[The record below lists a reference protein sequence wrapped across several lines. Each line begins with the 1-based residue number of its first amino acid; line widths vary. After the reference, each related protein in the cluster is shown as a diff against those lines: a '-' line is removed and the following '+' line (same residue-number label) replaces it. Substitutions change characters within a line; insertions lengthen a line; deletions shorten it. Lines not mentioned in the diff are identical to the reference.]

1 MSCIR
6 FDWQESPFETGD
18 LSYISI
24 HILCI
29 NSMYRHIFDICCS
42 PRKWSVHRWKLISNQ
57 HLLVYHHVP
66 SVQIPKIVLL
76 VIHPI
81 TSPIENHI
89 KNIKLLVWHSLTRFF
104 WLNPNFCR
112 SNHFFVPFIPICQ
125 LPAAQAAGAPQPA
138 VKYLPRSVP
147 AVPAPGGPG
156 GTGGRGGAGPQ
167 VAPKAGLEITNGAM
181 ILHGDLSK
189 FGKTKASQEKH
200 GISVSGFQR
209 WVSHGFCSNM
219 FGPIWEKGMYWLVKL
234 ALSCKTWIAVGGN
247 RGHLQIF

>member
-89 KNIKLLVWHSLTRFF
+89 KNIKLLVWHSLTLFF
-104 WLNPNFCR
+104 LVKSQFLSVKSFFCAF
-112 SNHFFVPFIPICQ
+112 HPH
-125 LPAAQAAGAPQPA
+125 LPASSSSGRRRPAA
-138 VKYLPRSVP
+138 SCE
-147 AVPAPGGPG
+147 VPAPVGPCSAGARRPRGHRGPG
-156 GTGGRGGAGPQ
+156 GRRAPGRSKGGSGNHQWSHDFAWWSIEVWKDQ
-167 VAPKAGLEITNGAM
+167 GLT
-181 ILHGDLSK
+181 
-189 FGKTKASQEKH
+189 
-200 GISVSGFQR
+200 R
-209 WVSHGFCSNM
+209 
-219 FGPIWEKGMYWLVKL
+219 
-234 ALSCKTWIAVGGN
+234 KTWHFSFGFPKMGFPRFLFKHVWTNLGKRHVLAGKVGFV
-247 RGHLQIF
+247 LQDLDCCRRQ